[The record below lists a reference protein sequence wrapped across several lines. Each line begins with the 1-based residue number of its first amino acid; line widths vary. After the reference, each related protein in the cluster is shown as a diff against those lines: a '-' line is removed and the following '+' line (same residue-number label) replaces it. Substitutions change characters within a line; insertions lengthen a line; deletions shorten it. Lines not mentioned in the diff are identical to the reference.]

1 MQNNNQINVQ
11 NIANNSQ
18 QKQKPQTQVQE
29 DIPYVESIR
38 INAKLIKDFKDIY
51 KIISNIEVL
60 SSQLNQ
66 KNLILF
72 KVESRDIQKK
82 PFLFFIFDFYT
93 DHIEIQYSIAFDSSK
108 KLRRLSI
115 MKNFL
120 NVLALINN
128 CYEIDLKELFQH
140 LDSMINDVLSSIS
153 QNYSTLFNNYD
164 SIFNEYKELKIINND
179 LKRSNKNLTA
189 MSSQLNQTNKKLA
202 LKLKDL
208 EIYSDESLMV
218 MIEEWIESHGN
229 TIDINEFAKSYKIMP
244 PRIEQILNKMVS
256 FGYLEL
262 KG

>member
-1 MQNNNQINVQ
+1 MPNNEQNNVQ
-11 NIANNSQ
+11 DTTNTSQ
-18 QKQKPQTQVQE
+18 QQQRKQIQQ
-29 DIPYVESIR
+29 DIPYVESIK
-38 INAKLIKDFKDIY
+38 IDAKLTKEFKDIY
-51 KIISNIEVL
+51 KIVSDIEVL
-60 SSQLNQ
+60 SSQLNPN
-66 KNLILF
+66 NLILF
-72 KVESRDIQKK
+72 KVESRDMQKK
-82 PFLFFIFDFYT
+82 PFLFFIFDFYA

-115 MKNFL
+115 IKNFL

-128 CYEIDLKELFQH
+128 CYEINLKELFQH
-140 LDSMINDVLSSIS
+140 LDSIIDDVLSSIS

-179 LKRSNKNLTA
+179 LRRSNKNLTA
-189 MSSQLNQTNKKLA
+189 MSSQLSQTNKKLA

-218 MIEEWIESHGN
+218 MVEEWIEAHDN